1 MRRIGWFRVLLS
13 VVVGAGLGAWAA
25 ASPRSVP
32 PCPVTTSCCEAPAAA
47 GPRDEAKKPTI
58 QKPSSFT
65 SGDVLDKLQE
75 PSVK

>member
-1 MRRIGWFRVLLS
+1 MRRIGSFRVILS
-13 VVVGAGLGAWAA
+13 VVLGAGLGAWAA

-32 PCPVTTSCCEAPAAA
+32 PCPAATSCCEASE
-47 GPRDEAKKPTI
+47 GAKKPTI

-65 SGDVLDKLQE
+65 GGDVLDKLQE